1 MTLIIE
7 DGTMPEG
14 ANSYASVEDADAYWS
29 VRAVDEASSWPPAPE
44 QSGDTP
50 EDPNPQPVPD
60 PNIAQKEAALVRAS
74 DYLNTLQWHGEKISW
89 DWPMAWPREGEGLP
103 NMKISIPIDPDIP
116 ADGEVK
122 RYIIPT
128 AVKRACMELAAVFI
142 GGENPLAPVE
152 RGGRVAS
159 ETVGPISTSY
169 FDDAADETLYP
180 AVAGLIGPF
189 LRIIPGV
196 ADDSGPAVF
205 RVETA

>member
-1 MTLIIE
+1 MLIIE
-7 DGTMPEG
+7 DGTMPDG
-14 ANSYASVEDADAYWS
+14 ANSYASVAETDAYWS
-29 VRAVDEASSWPPAPE
+29 LRSVGKSSSWPSSPEQPAP
-44 QSGDTP
+44 TP
-50 EDPNPQPVPD
+50 EEPEPQPEPD
-60 PNIAQKEAALVRAS
+60 PNIAQKEAALIRAS
-74 DYLNTLQWHGEKISW
+74 DYLNTLQWHGEKIFW
-89 DWPMAWPREGEGLP
+89 DWPMAWPREGAGLP
-103 NMKISIPIDPDIP
+103 DMKISDPVGPDIP